1 MVAIYNKEYTN
12 LCAVEI
18 DIMFVINGSN
28 LIWIDY
34 YTWKTCHIGWFEK
47 GAIELLTSAV

>member
-18 DIMFVINGSN
+18 DIMFVINDVIYRLHWG
-28 LIWIDY
+28 
-34 YTWKTCHIGWFEK
+34 TE
-47 GAIELLTSAV
+47 